1 MLYGSFLL
9 LAQYDFLFKPNQ
21 YVARGVIGMAIK
33 MSCIC
38 LRAERGKFPFSTQQE
53 SHERLAEVI

>member
-21 YVARGVIGMAIK
+21 YVALGVIGMAIK

-38 LRAERGKFPFSTQQE
+38 LRAERDKFPS
-53 SHERLAEVI
+53 LAPSMRVIKDWPK

>member
-21 YVARGVIGMAIK
+21 HVALGVIGMAIK

-38 LRAERGKFPFSTQQE
+38 LRAERDKLT
-53 SHERLAEVI
+53 LAPSKRVIKDWPK